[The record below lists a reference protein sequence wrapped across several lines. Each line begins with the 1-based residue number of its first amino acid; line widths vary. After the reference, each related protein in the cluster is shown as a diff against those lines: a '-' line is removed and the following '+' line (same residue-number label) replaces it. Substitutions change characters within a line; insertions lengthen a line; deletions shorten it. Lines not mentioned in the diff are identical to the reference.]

1 MIMVIKNCM
10 LAIIKA
16 SYQSQIVKKISNNK
30 LHPNEKRTL
39 DIATELFAKPKA
51 VGKVPKIHFREP
63 RVGTFTEFIQ
73 QAIQIINT
81 YDDTTFGDFIDILD
95 EEVENY
101 HYRGCKFSELTK
113 NHETRRVLQ
122 AKLNLISGL
131 PVPQTRTNI
140 NAFADILRHERYNKK
155 VKDFVDF
162 INSLY
167 GPETLDKFEKIL
179 NKLEYYSKPKV
190 RRLESN
196 LAHVVK
202 DGLRTL
208 IFDYYTNLHVNAK
221 IALKEK
227 IQTILNQIQA
237 TSSSAFNINRI
248 SYVPSSTNNFNVSAN
263 VITFPVHEFMPAHV
277 TSEPRAEDRESSN
290 DLKEASSMKARAKKR
305 EKEGR
310 LKAERSRFTY
320 GIRRCFRLVFEFHRV
335 FPGET
340 TTSTTSSNLK
350 RFNSPI
356 TRPATDYTYI
366 ELDPFDHPRDGNGL
380 G

>member
-1 MIMVIKNCM
+1 MNVCACV
-10 LAIIKA
+10 LLFTVFAIIKA
-16 SYQSQIVKKISNNK
+16 SIQVQILKKISNDK

-39 DIATELFAKPKA
+39 DIATELFVKPKA
-51 VGKVPKIHFREP
+51 LGKVPKIHFREP

-81 YDDTTFGDFIDILD
+81 YDDTTFGDFFDILD
-95 EEVENY
+95 GEVENY

-131 PVPQTRTNI
+131 PVSQTRTNI
-140 NAFADILRHERYNKK
+140 NAFADILRHEKYNEK

-167 GPETLDKFEKIL
+167 GPETVDKFEKIL
-179 NKLEYYSKPKV
+179 DELEYYSKPKV

-196 LAHVVK
+196 LAKVVQ

-227 IQTILNQIQA
+227 Y
-237 TSSSAFNINRI
+237 R
-248 SYVPSSTNNFNVSAN
+248 
-263 VITFPVHEFMPAHV
+263 
-277 TSEPRAEDRESSN
+277 
-290 DLKEASSMKARAKKR
+290 
-305 EKEGR
+305 
-310 LKAERSRFTY
+310 RF
-320 GIRRCFRLVFEFHRV
+320 
-335 FPGET
+335 
-340 TTSTTSSNLK
+340 
-350 RFNSPI
+350 
-356 TRPATDYTYI
+356 
-366 ELDPFDHPRDGNGL
+366 
-380 G
+380 

>member
-1 MIMVIKNCM
+1 MNVCACV
-10 LAIIKA
+10 LLFT
-16 SYQSQIVKKISNNK
+16 VF
-30 LHPNEKRTL
+30 
-39 DIATELFAKPKA
+39 ELFAKPKA
-51 VGKVPKIHFREP
+51 LGKVPKIHFREP

-95 EEVENY
+95 EEVGNY

-196 LAHVVK
+196 LKQIVK

-227 IQTILNQIQA
+227 IQTILNQIQ
-237 TSSSAFNINRI
+237 TTPTSAFNINRI
-248 SYVPSSTNNFNVSAN
+248 SYVPSSTNNFNVSEN

-290 DLKEASSMKARAKKR
+290 DLKEASSMKARAKKP
-305 EKEGR
+305 EEVDLKQKEVDLHMGSEDV
-310 LKAERSRFTY
+310 LDS
-320 GIRRCFRLVFEFHRV
+320 
-335 FPGET
+335 
-340 TTSTTSSNLK
+340 SSNSIEYFQEKL
-350 RFNSPI
+350 RHVYTQRYETLVTEGFDEVHSDDE
-356 TRPATDYTYI
+356 TDTSERMMNLTKLI
-366 ELDPFDHPRDGNGL
+366 K
-380 G
+380 